1 MNNCSNSSQQRVVCE
16 VRYRT
21 FSRESDK
28 KRHKCTNER
37 LKPVSQQ
44 MGAVQCTNCN
54 RWFHSK
60 GGLSV
65 HPGHAYFVSSFVPKF
80 WGCVTILIR
89 QQYNRTG
96 QVCVHIYVCL
106 RERVHPSA
114 WEFIT
119 NPVCMCVCVCVCTHA
134 HAQSSLMLLCSI
146 SVGS

>member
-28 KRHKCTNER
+28 KRHECTNER

-80 WGCVTILIR
+80 WGCVTILIQ

-106 RERVHPSA
+106 RESASFSLGVHNKSCLY
-114 WEFIT
+114 
-119 NPVCMCVCVCVCTHA
+119 VCVCVCVCTHA

>member
-16 VRYRT
+16 VHYRT

-37 LKPVSQQ
+37 WKPVSQQ

-65 HPGHAYFVSSFVPKF
+65 HPGHAYFVSSLHCFRCNFEKYF
-80 WGCVTILIR
+80 WHKSTKNTLRKKVHSDLLDEAIYHQRHHYTNIR
-89 QQYNRTG
+89 NTGTG
-96 QVCVHIYVCL
+96 QHNL
-106 RERVHPSA
+106 
-114 WEFIT
+114 
-119 NPVCMCVCVCVCTHA
+119 
-134 HAQSSLMLLCSI
+134 
-146 SVGS
+146 